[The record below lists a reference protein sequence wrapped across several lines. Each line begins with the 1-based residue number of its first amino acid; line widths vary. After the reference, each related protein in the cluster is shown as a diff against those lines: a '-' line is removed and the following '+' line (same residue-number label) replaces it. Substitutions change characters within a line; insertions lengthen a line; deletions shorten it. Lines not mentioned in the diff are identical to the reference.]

1 MCVVLFY
8 QTECLITGR
17 RKVPKIVFNLV
28 LLFCLQYLFLVASA
42 QQPAGQSLLRSFS
55 FHASRSSSLGT
66 PGGLGPVETLVL
78 IFCLLLARLQDLR
91 GKAMIGGGREGKCGD
106 IFTWKEHISVSS
118 TDIMPPALSNSPQ

>member
-55 FHASRSSSLGT
+55 FHA
-66 PGGLGPVETLVL
+66 
-78 IFCLLLARLQDLR
+78 RLEQTNYR
-91 GKAMIGGGREGKCGD
+91 QS
-106 IFTWKEHISVSS
+106 H
-118 TDIMPPALSNSPQ
+118 